1 MSGPGPGWVSNTAD
15 ASTAGGDAHEDSLLC
30 IRDER
35 SFRVKLPAT
44 GELVIGRGPDAGCSI
59 DDALV
64 SRAHAQI
71 LVGPEGLRVT
81 DLGSRHGTLV
91 NGEKITEPR
100 SLRGGDVITIG
111 NTVFVVKRMS
121 SSRAKHMLEASAY
134 VVRLGEEL
142 ARCTEF
148 ERELSILCIRAT
160 DGNIAPIVPAIAQK
174 LRSMDTY
181 AVIGRRHVGVLC
193 PELDTD
199 EGVAMALRLL
209 EAAPGDIVIGVATA
223 PYDGIDA
230 DALLVATRAACEVT
244 AHQSIMRASEAAKVV
259 TAGSHRIVI
268 GDSAMAS
275 LYDLAKR
282 IARSSIPVLV
292 RGETGVGK
300 ELAAAMVHAASPRAK
315 GPFISVNCAAI
326 PETLAESELFGH
338 VKGSFS
344 GAVGNKVGYIE
355 ASDGGTLFLDEIG
368 ELSLPLQAKLLRVLE
383 TSEVARVGEVSPKKI
398 DLRIVAATNRDLQ
411 HEIEIG
417 KFRSDLYFRLG
428 AARLEIPPLSERPG
442 DLALLANT
450 FLREACE
457 KLNRPALELSIAAAI
472 ALFRH
477 TWPGNIRELRHVVEY
492 ASAAV
497 PDSGHTIELWHLPE
511 ALAAAARRER
521 DHDHQISPPA
531 SAPHL
536 VQPPPLTLPA
546 GAFRP
551 IADEVR
557 ELERSRMI
565 AALRASDGVQNRA
578 AELIEMPLRTFVTK
592 LKRYA
597 ISPSEW
603 S

>member
-15 ASTAGGDAHEDSLLC
+15 ASTGVGDAHEDSLLC

-35 SFRVKLPAT
+35 SFRVKLPAS

-59 DDALV
+59 DDSLV

-71 LVGPEGLRVT
+71 LVGPEGLRVS

-91 NGEKITEPR
+91 NGERITEAR
-100 SLRGGDVITIG
+100 ALRGGDVITIG
-111 NTVFVVKRMS
+111 STVFVVRRTS
-121 SSRAKHMLEASAY
+121 SGRTRQMLEATAFAS
-134 VVRLGEEL
+134 RLGEEL

-148 ERELSILCIRAT
+148 ERELSILCVRAV
-160 DGNIAPIVPAIAQK
+160 DGDMAPLVPALAAR
-174 LRSMDTY
+174 LRSMDTL
-181 AVIGRRHVGVLC
+181 APLGRRYLGVLL
-193 PELDTD
+193 PELDHD
-199 EGVAMALRLL
+199 EAAAMALRLID
-209 EAAPGDIVIGVATA
+209 AAPGNIVIGIATA
-223 PYDGIDA
+223 PYDGIDV
-230 DALLVATRAACEVT
+230 DALLAATRAACEVK
-244 AHQSIMRASEAAKVV
+244 AHHSIVRISEAATVL
-259 TAGSHRIVI
+259 TAGAHRIVI
-268 GDSAMAS
+268 GDSAMAN
-275 LYDLAKR
+275 LYELAKR

-300 ELAAAMVHAASPRAK
+300 ELAAAMVHAASPRANK
-315 GPFISVNCAAI
+315 PFISVNCAAI
-326 PETLAESELFGH
+326 PDTLAESELFGH
-338 VKGSFS
+338 TKGAFS
-344 GAVGNKVGYIE
+344 GALANKVGYIE

-383 TSEVARVGEVSPKKI
+383 TSEVARVGEVTPRKI
-398 DLRIVAATNRDLQ
+398 DLRVVAATNRDLQ
-411 HEIEIG
+411 REIEEG

-442 DLALLANT
+442 DLALLTYA
-450 FLREACE
+450 FLRDACT
-457 KLNRPALELSIAAAI
+457 KLNRPPLELSTAAAI
-472 ALFRH
+472 ALYRH

-492 ASAAV
+492 GAAAV
-497 PDSGHTIELWHLPE
+497 PDHASVIELWHLPE

-521 DHDHQISPPA
+521 DHDHQISPSKPA
-531 SAPHL
+531 PSHAPPT
-536 VQPPPLTLPA
+536 PPIPT

-565 AALRASDGVQNRA
+565 AALRATEGVQNRA

-592 LKRYA
+592 LKRYGIA
-597 ISPSEW
+597 PAEW